1 MFKNV
6 FLLAT
11 CIVFTISSVK
21 AQAPSILNY
30 QAVARNSVGTPLP
43 NQTMQVRLSI
53 LNGSATGS
61 VVYSEIRSVATN
73 AVGLFV
79 IQIGS
84 SGASSTSGNLST
96 LNWSNGSKFLKVEID
111 PLGGSSFI
119 DLGTNQLVS
128 VPYALSASPSGN
140 AGGDLTGTYPNPV
153 LADKSVTTQKIA
165 DLSVTFMKLSDQA
178 VTTAKLAD
186 GSVTDIKIQSVSGSK
201 VTGNISGNAANVTGT
216 VAVANG
222 GTGAVNATDAR
233 KNLGLVIGTDVQAPL
248 TAGKDYLTPTGSAA
262 GLTNFPILNQNT
274 TGNAATVTTNANLT
288 GVVTSVGNATSIAN
302 GAITNAMLANGA
314 VAKLSGTNT
323 GDQDLSGLATKT
335 EIALKANTSDV
346 NTSLALKANAADV
359 TTSLA
364 LKANAADVT
373 ASLALKANTTDL
385 ANKVDKVTG
394 KELSTNDYTTAE
406 KAKLAAITGTNTG
419 DQDLSGLA
427 TNTALALKANTSD
440 VNTSLALKANAADVN
455 ASLALKANTTD
466 LANKVDKVTG
476 KELSTNDYTT
486 AEKAKLAAITGTN
499 TGDQDL
505 SGLATNTGL
514 ALKLNIADTASMLS
528 SRFARDTVSLSRR
541 IDSSIPYTGAAKAAD
556 LGAFDLTVNGITV
569 GIGAG
574 KINSNTAIGVNA
586 LKLNTTGFSNSAFG
600 NGSLS
605 KNTEGKENTANGT
618 GALSSNTTGSGNT
631 AVGIDAI
638 GRNTSGGGNTAIG
651 IAALNKNTTGFGN
664 TATGLNALEAN
675 ISGGSNTATGRR
687 SLQSNTTG
695 ENNTGTGQFALQSN
709 ITGSNNTAVGF
720 NADVKSSA
728 LTNAT
733 ALGNSAIVN
742 ASNTIQLGNNSID
755 SVVTAGKLKTGTVI
769 YPNSHGTNG
778 QILTTSG
785 SGTLVWSSPST
796 VFTSTA
802 EELGGTT
809 LKSTVTGSSLTS
821 VGTLTN
827 LTVTNPIA
835 GSITGNAATVTTN
848 ANLTGVVTSVGNATS
863 IANGAITNAMLA
875 NGAVANLSGT
885 NTGDQTTI
893 TGNSGT
899 VTNGVYTVGD
909 QTIAGVKTFSSTIA
923 GSITGNAATVTT
935 NANLTGVV
943 TSVGNATD
951 IADGALSIAKTS
963 GLQTAL
969 DAKAPLASP
978 TLTGIPRA
986 PTATSGTNT
995 TQIATT
1001 AFVTSA
1007 ISSTPKNTYAGW
1019 STTLSSSLSGSIIYT
1034 EHGQKPVFPDNLPNG
1049 FQCTIIMH
1057 SLYQWESNTLPAGS
1071 TTRFFSKLTGW
1082 GSGRQTFKMPS
1093 GGVVTV
1099 NVTTINGN
1107 KCYFVS
1113 GDLDPY

>member
-11 CIVFTISSVK
+11 CIVFTLSSVQ

-84 SGASSTSGNLST
+84 AGASSTSGNLST

-165 DLSVTFMKLSDQA
+165 DQSVTFMKLSDQA
-178 VTTAKLAD
+178 VTTAKLAN
-186 GSVTDIKIQSVSGSK
+186 GSVTDVKIQSVSGSK

-222 GTGAVNATDAR
+222 GTGAVNPADAR

-314 VAKLSGTNT
+314 VANLSGTNT
-323 GDQDLSGLATKT
+323 GDQDLSGLAT
-335 EIALKANTSDV
+335 
-346 NTSLALKANAADV
+346 NTSLAIKLNIADTASMLSNRFARD
-359 TTSLA
+359 TTSLS
-364 LKANAADVT
+364 NRI
-373 ASLALKANTTDL
+373 N
-385 ANKVDKVTG
+385 
-394 KELSTNDYTTAE
+394 
-406 KAKLAAITGTNTG
+406 
-419 DQDLSGLA
+419 
-427 TNTALALKANTSD
+427 
-440 VNTSLALKANAADVN
+440 
-455 ASLALKANTTD
+455 
-466 LANKVDKVTG
+466 
-476 KELSTNDYTT
+476 
-486 AEKAKLAAITGTN
+486 
-499 TGDQDL
+499 
-505 SGLATNTGL
+505 
-514 ALKLNIADTASMLS
+514 LKLNIADTASMLS
-528 SRFARDTVSLSRR
+528 NRFARDTASLSSR
-541 IDSSIPYTGAAKAAD
+541 IDLSVPYTGATKAVD
-556 LGAFDLTVNGITV
+556 LGAFDLTVNGLTM
-569 GIGAG
+569 GIGGAA
-574 KINSNTAIGVNA
+574 SNTVARNNTAVGNNA
-586 LKLNTTGFSNSAFG
+586 LFSNTTGNNNTASGKNALGSNTTGAS
-600 NGSLS
+600 
-605 KNTEGKENTANGT
+605 NTANGAD
-618 GALSSNTTGSGNT
+618 ALYSNTTGAYNSANGVRALYSNTTGGFNT
-631 AVGIDAI
+631 ANGYRALYF
-638 GRNTSGGGNTAIG
+638 NTTGEFN
-651 IAALNKNTTGFGN
+651 IANGYLALYKNTTGQYNSANG
-664 TATGLNALEAN
+664 GLALY
-675 ISGGSNTATGRR
+675 
-687 SLQSNTTG
+687 SNTTG
-695 ENNTGTGQFALQSN
+695 GFNTANGGLALYSNTTGGFNTANGAETLFSNTTGVNNTANGSSALYSNTTGGYNTANGYRALYFNTTGGYNTASGKSALQSN
-709 ITGSNNTAVGF
+709 ITGSNNTAVGY
-720 NADVKSSA
+720 NADVTSSN
-728 LTNAT
+728 LSNAT
-733 ALGNSAIVN
+733 ALGNGAIVN

-769 YPNSHGTNG
+769 YPNTHGTNG

-848 ANLTGVVTSVGNATS
+848 ANLTGPVTSAGNAT
-863 IANGAITNAMLA
+863 A
-875 NGAVANLSGT
+875 
-885 NTGDQTTI
+885 
-893 TGNSGT
+893 
-899 VTNGVYTVGD
+899 
-909 QTIAGVKTFSSTIA
+909 
-923 GSITGNAATVTT
+923 
-935 NANLTGVV
+935 
-943 TSVGNATD
+943 

-978 TLTGIPRA
+978 TFTGTPVA

-1007 ISSTPKNTYAGW
+1007 V
-1019 STTLSSSLSGSIIYT
+1019 SSSSVKSTYYGIFTPLNSSRSGSIIYT
-1034 EHGQKPVFPDNLPNG
+1034 EHGGHPSFPEDLPDG

-1057 SLYQWESNTLPAGS
+1057 SNHPWESNTLRAGS

-1082 GSGRQTFKMPS
+1082 GSGNSGRQTFKMPS
-1093 GGVVTV
+1093 GGVVFV
-1099 NVTTINGN
+1099 NVATIGGK

-1113 GDLDPY
+1113 GDLSPY

>member
-6 FLLAT
+6 FLLVT
-11 CIVFTISSVK
+11 CIVFTISSVQ

-128 VPYALSASPSGN
+128 VPYALSASPSGT
-140 AGGDLTGTYPNPV
+140 AGGDLAGTYPNPV

-201 VTGNISGNAANVTGT
+201 VTGNISGNAVNVTGT

-222 GTGAVNATDAR
+222 GTGAVNPADAR

-248 TAGKDYLTPTGSAA
+248 TAGKDYLTPKGSAA

-302 GAITNAMLANGA
+302 GAITNDMLANGA
-314 VAKLSGTNT
+314 VANLSGTNT
-323 GDQDLSGLATKT
+323 GDQDLSELATKT
-335 EIALKANTSDV
+335 ALALKANTSDV
-346 NTSLALKANAADV
+346 NTSLALKAN
-359 TTSLA
+359 T
-364 LKANAADVT
+364 ADVT
-373 ASLALKANTTDL
+373 ASLASKANTSDVNTSL
-385 ANKVDKVTG
+385 ATKVDKETG

-419 DQDLSGLA
+419 DQTTITGKAGTATKLA
-427 TNTALALKANTSD
+427 TSRTINGVAFDGTSD
-440 VNTSLALKANAADVN
+440 
-455 ASLALKANTTD
+455 
-466 LANKVDKVTG
+466 
-476 KELSTNDYTT
+476 
-486 AEKAKLAAITGTN
+486 
-499 TGDQDL
+499 
-505 SGLATNTGL
+505 
-514 ALKLNIADTASMLS
+514 
-528 SRFARDTVSLSRR
+528 
-541 IDSSIPYTGAAKAAD
+541 
-556 LGAFDLTVNGITV
+556 ITV
-569 GIGAG
+569 TAAAG
-574 KINSNTAIGVNA
+574 T
-586 LKLNTTGFSNSAFG
+586 LT
-600 NGSLS
+600 
-605 KNTEGKENTANGT
+605 
-618 GALSSNTTGSGNT
+618 GNT
-631 AVGIDAI
+631 
-638 GRNTSGGGNTAIG
+638 
-651 IAALNKNTTGFGN
+651 LN
-664 TATGLNALEAN
+664 
-675 ISGGSNTATGRR
+675 
-687 SLQSNTTG
+687 
-695 ENNTGTGQFALQSN
+695 
-709 ITGSNNTAVGF
+709 
-720 NADVKSSA
+720 
-728 LTNAT
+728 
-733 ALGNSAIVN
+733 
-742 ASNTIQLGNNSID
+742 
-755 SVVTAGKLKTGTVI
+755 
-769 YPNSHGTNG
+769 P
-778 QILTTSG
+778 
-785 SGTLVWSSPST
+785 
-796 VFTSTA
+796 
-802 EELGGTT
+802 
-809 LKSTVTGSSLTS
+809 TVTGSSLTS

-835 GSITGNAATVTTN
+835 GSITGNAATVTIN
-848 ANLTGVVTSVGNATS
+848 ANLTGVVTSVGNAT
-863 IANGAITNAMLA
+863 A
-875 NGAVANLSGT
+875 
-885 NTGDQTTI
+885 
-893 TGNSGT
+893 
-899 VTNGVYTVGD
+899 
-909 QTIAGVKTFSSTIA
+909 
-923 GSITGNAATVTT
+923 
-935 NANLTGVV
+935 
-943 TSVGNATD
+943 

-978 TLTGIPRA
+978 TLTGIARA
-986 PTATSGTNT
+986 PTATSGTNN

-1034 EHGQKPVFPDNLPNG
+1034 EHGQRPVFPDNLPNG